1 VHPLLFVLALAR
13 PTEVLEEWTLL
24 ETAPVRELVTAR
36 VVYDRNRGPEIALP
50 TVFDGDRT
58 PPSVE
63 LVGHLRPLVVT
74 RVGAS
79 WHARLPEPTSTPRP
93 RVVVRSVREAR
104 DVRLFQLRWPVTNG
118 EAIRRVAIVPRG
130 WMQVMSEGWT
140 CADDSISSIACV
152 SIDTRP
158 NPLRVRVSPL
168 ASSRGAWIATA
179 VFSLAMCA
187 LLALRKPKQER
198 LAVAATWLVGLVA
211 TSSVALTLVGARWTP
226 WSVAL
231 SSAALSATALAALVG
246 SDEHARR
253 TGAIAALAIAL
264 LSVFD
269 GRPARSLVALAVAF
283 VALVGAR
290 CLSRAYP
297 RPSPPRTDP
306 QPSEA
311 EESRRPSP

>member
-1 VHPLLFVLALAR
+1 MHPLLFVLALAR

-36 VVYDRNRGPEIALP
+36 VVYDRDRGPEIALP
-50 TVFDGDRT
+50 TVFDSDCA

-63 LVGHLRPLVVT
+63 LVGHLRPLTVT

-79 WHARLPEPTSTPRP
+79 WHARLPETTSTPRP

-104 DVRLFQLRWPVTNG
+104 DLRLFQLGWPLTNG

-168 ASSRGAWIATA
+168 SSSRGAWLAAA
-179 VFSLAMCA
+179 VLSLATCA
-187 LLALRKPKQER
+187 LFAMSNPPRAR
-198 LAVAATWLVGLVA
+198 LAAGASWLVGLVA
-211 TSSVALTLVGARWTP
+211 TSSVALTLVGARWTS
-226 WSVAL
+226 WAVAL
-231 SSAALSATALAALVG
+231 SAASLCATALAALAG
-246 SDEHARR
+246 ADDNARR
-253 TGAIAALAIAL
+253 TGAMAALAIAL

-269 GRPARSLVALAVAF
+269 GRPSRSLAALAAAF
-283 VALVGAR
+283 VALAIAR
-290 CLSRAYP
+290 WLSRGSL
-297 RPSPPRTDP
+297 RPSPSSTDP
-306 QPSEA
+306 RSSEA
-311 EESRRPSP
+311 EELRRPSP

>member
-1 VHPLLFVLALAR
+1 MHPLLFVLALAR

-36 VVYDRNRGPEIALP
+36 VVYDRDRGPEIALP
-50 TVFDGDRT
+50 TVFDSDRA

-104 DVRLFQLRWPVTNG
+104 DVRLFQLGWPVTNG

-179 VFSLAMCA
+179 VFS
-187 LLALRKPKQER
+187 
-198 LAVAATWLVGLVA
+198 
-211 TSSVALTLVGARWTP
+211 S
-226 WSVAL
+226 
-231 SSAALSATALAALVG
+231 
-246 SDEHARR
+246 
-253 TGAIAALAIAL
+253 
-264 LSVFD
+264 
-269 GRPARSLVALAVAF
+269 RS
-283 VALVGAR
+283 AR
-290 CLSRAYP
+290 C
-297 RPSPPRTDP
+297 
-306 QPSEA
+306 
-311 EESRRPSP
+311 